1 MASKKNKKQTYTQR
15 RDGYLPRIIPK
26 AVSRTRSDISTWQS
40 ALRSADSIDNPKRL
54 KLMQL
59 FADVQT
65 DALLSSQIEL
75 RRNALLGTPFSL
87 RRDGE
92 LADETELLK
101 TPVITALTSHCF
113 DVVLYGYTLVELTT
127 TRTGSLNVNLLPRT
141 HVIPEK
147 GILLYDVS
155 ATDGLTYR
163 NAPEY
168 GTWLLEFGDAH
179 DYGLLNKTVPHVLF
193 KRFAQSCWSELC
205 EIYGIPPRYLKTN
218 TQDPDMLAR
227 AEAMMR
233 DMGAAAWLVIDDTE
247 EFQFAQGV
255 NTNGDVYRNLI
266 NLCNSEISMVITG
279 AVLGQDTVNGNRSKE
294 ESSLSLFDKIVAADR
309 TRLEGYFNTII
320 IPALVRIGYLPEGLV
335 FSYDK
340 EEDPEKLWK
349 MVTDILP
356 YKDVPNEWLKEKF
369 GIEAIDKHT
378 PDTPTELSAR
388 FFA

>member
-113 DVVLYGYTLVELTT
+113 DVVLYGHTLVELTT

-155 ATDGLTYR
+155 ATDGLAYR

-266 NLCNSEISMVITG
+266 NLCNSEMSMVITG

-294 ESSLSLFDKIVAADR
+294 ESSLSLFDKIAAADR